1 MEESIKELLKEK
13 KINELRSLLDKMK
26 AQDISLLFQD
36 LETEEMII
44 VFRILPKDKAVDTF
58 AEMDSDLQE
67 DLIKALTDKEL
78 KEVIDELFTDDTVD
92 LIEEMPSNVVK
103 RILRTITPD
112 ERKIINEFL
121 NYPENSAGS
130 IMTNEFVDLK
140 ENMTVEEAFKKI
152 KKVGV
157 DKETIYTCYVLT
169 ETRKL
174 IGMVSVR
181 QLLLA
186 DRDILISEIMNI
198 DLITANTL
206 EDREEVARKIKKY
219 GFLAL
224 PVVDNE
230 RRLVGII
237 TVDDAVN
244 VLEEESTEDFQ
255 KMAAMSPTEDGYFKT
270 SVFSHAKHRIL
281 WLLFLMVSATI
292 TGNIITKYENAFA
305 AVPLL
310 VAFIPMLMGTGGNCG
325 SQASTLIIRGL
336 ATNEI
341 KIKDIVKVIWKE
353 IRVAV
358 LVGVVLSIVNG
369 ISIMLQY
376 NDLMLAIVVGVT
388 MIITI
393 MLAKIL
399 GCVLPMI
406 AKRLKLDPAIM
417 AAPLITTIIDTCSV
431 LIYFNIATMLL
442 NI

>member
-393 MLAKIL
+393 MLAKTL